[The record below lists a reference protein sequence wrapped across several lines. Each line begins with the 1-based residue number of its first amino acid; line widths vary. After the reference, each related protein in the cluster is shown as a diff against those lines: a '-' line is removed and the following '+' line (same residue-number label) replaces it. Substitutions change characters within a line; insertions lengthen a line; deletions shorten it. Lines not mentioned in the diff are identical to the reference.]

1 MNAGQGQPEPEIIPP
16 GTDPDMGAKARAAAP
31 GEDVLDD
38 LAGLAKHPLTMP
50 RLTYALYAIAAIS
63 GFPML
68 IGLILAYVARS
79 EAPEW
84 LHGHYTFLIHTFWF
98 GLLLIAVGVLTWI
111 FAVGVFLLWI
121 LPLWYVIRIV
131 RGWVL
136 LENRQ
141 PVPNPESPLF
151 G

>member
-1 MNAGQGQPEPEIIPP
+1 MSAGNERPDPEIIPP
-16 GTDPDMGAKARAAAP
+16 GSFGAGSNPKHTR
-31 GEDVLDD
+31 GNGFDDLSDVLSQ
-38 LAGLAKHPLTMP
+38 PLSAP
-50 RLTYALYAIAAIS
+50 RLTYALYAIASVS

-68 IGLILAYVARS
+68 IGLIVAYVVRG
-79 EAPEW
+79 EAPSW
-84 LHGHYTFLIHTFWF
+84 LRSHYTFLIRTFW
-98 GLLLIAVGVLTWI
+98 GGVLLILVGFLTWI
-111 FAVGVFLLWI
+111 FGIGMFLLWV

-141 PVPNPESPLF
+141 PVPNPESLLF

>member
-1 MNAGQGQPEPEIIPP
+1 MNAANGQPEPEILPP
-16 GTDPDMGAKARAAAP
+16 GTDPKPQRPQSG
-31 GEDVLDD
+31 GFDD
-38 LAGLAKHPLTMP
+38 LSDAFSHPLTMP
-50 RLTYALYAIAAIS
+50 RLTYALYAIASIS

-79 EAPEW
+79 EAPAW
-84 LHGHYTFLIHTFWF
+84 LHGHYTFLIGTFWG
-98 GLLLIAVGVLTWI
+98 GLLLILVGVLTWI
-111 FAVGVFLLWI
+111 FGIGMFLLWV

-141 PVPNPESPLF
+141 PVPNPGSLLF